1 MSIKIKKGVFQGF
14 ISTSNKSKS
23 SSYLSAMDLF
33 NIITILVVVSAAFAY
48 INERFV
54 KLPYTIG
61 AMVITIAMSMVL
73 TITGWVEPS
82 LTNPLKELISQI
94 DFSRVLLEILLS
106 FLLFAGALHTNF
118 DQLKVQRGPI
128 LAFAT
133 FGIMVSTF
141 LIGGLM
147 FFILPMVG
155 LNIEFIHCLLFG
167 SLISPTDPIAVLGIL
182 KKVGVPKKL
191 ETKIVGESLFNDG
204 VGVVVFLTIFAIAET
219 GLENITAGEIGMLL
233 LEEVVGG
240 ILLGLAL
247 GYVAYRL
254 MKSIDDYSVEVLIT
268 IAIVMGGY
276 LLAQYLHFSGP
287 LAVVVAGLIVG
298 HDTVRGTSM
307 SDITELYIDKFWE
320 TWDAL
325 LNGVLFVLIGLEILV
340 LPFEKA
346 YIISGL
352 IAIPIILL
360 ARWLSLSIPIVLYS
374 KKLKFVPNTGLM
386 MTWGGLRGGISIALA
401 LTLTAEMSRDPF
413 LIITYLVVIFSII
426 VQGLSIGKVA
436 NRLIGDY
443 KEEPSGDGH

>member
-1 MSIKIKKGVFQGF
+1 MFS
-14 ISTSNKSKS
+14 
-23 SSYLSAMDLF
+23 
-33 NIITILVVVSAAFAY
+33 IITILVVVSAAFAY

-61 AMVITIAMSMVL
+61 AMVITILMSMAL
-73 TITGWVEPS
+73 TVTGWVSPN
-82 LTNPLKELISQI
+82 LTNPLKDLIVQV
-94 DFSRVLLEILLS
+94 DFSTLLLEIMLS

-133 FGIMVSTF
+133 FGVMVSTF
-141 LIGGLM
+141 LIGIVMYYLLGLM
-147 FFILPMVG
+147 G
-155 LNIEFIHCLLFG
+155 LNMQFIHCLLFG
-167 SLISPTDPIAVLGIL
+167 ALISPTDPIAVLGIL

-204 VGVVVFLTIFAIAET
+204 IGVVVFLTIYRIAEK
-219 GLENITAGEIGMLL
+219 GLENITAGEVGMLL

-240 ILLGLAL
+240 IVLGFAL
-247 GYVAYRL
+247 GYIAYYL

-268 IAIVMGGY
+268 LAIVMGGY
-276 LLAQYLHFSGP
+276 GLAQYLHFSGP

-298 HDTVRGTSM
+298 HDTVRDTSM
-307 SDITELYIDKFWE
+307 SELTELYIDKFWE

-325 LNGVLFVLIGLEILV
+325 LNGILFVLIGLEILI
-340 LPFEKA
+340 LPFERGF
-346 YIISGL
+346 IIAGL

-360 ARWLSLSIPIVLYS
+360 ARFISLSIPIYFY
-374 KKLKFVPNTGLM
+374 KNKLEFVPNTGLM

-401 LTLTAEMSRDPF
+401 LTLTAEMGRDVF

-436 NRLIGDY
+436 DRFIG
-443 KEEPSGDGH
+443 EHAVEPSDGGH